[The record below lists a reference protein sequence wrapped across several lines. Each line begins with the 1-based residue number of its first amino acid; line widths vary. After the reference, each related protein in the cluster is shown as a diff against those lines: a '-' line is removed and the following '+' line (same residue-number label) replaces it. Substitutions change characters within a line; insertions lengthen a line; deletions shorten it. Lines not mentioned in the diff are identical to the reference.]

1 MNLSL
6 QSDFKGEIPRLRRPM
21 GKIKQVVNTR
31 AFQLLSNKNKVRALK
46 IRKSLG
52 EPSMVGIS
60 SALKT
65 DNVVMNQVSK
75 LILEDF

>member
-1 MNLSL
+1 MNLEFKSG
-6 QSDFKGEIPRLRRPM
+6 FKGEIPRLRRPM

-31 AFQLLSNKNKVRALK
+31 AFQLLRNKDKVRALK

-65 DNVVMNQVSK
+65 DNVVMNQISE
-75 LILEDF
+75 LILKDF

>member
-1 MNLSL
+1 MNLGFKSG
-6 QSDFKGEIPRLRRPM
+6 FKGEIPRLRKPM

-31 AFQLLSNKNKVRALK
+31 AFQLLSNKDKVRALR

-65 DNVVMNQVSK
+65 DNVVMNQISE
-75 LILEDF
+75 LILKDF